1 MQMKWR
7 HISDNIKD
15 RLQIRRF
22 VHIDLGH
29 LRLSL
34 VLHLSYI
41 YLNLHEIKCKS
52 FVNQESA
59 CVNRYGRYVT
69 FSRWK
74 PYLHCNWFFLFFF
87 PTVFARNLMKVRLHV
102 ILNFCYLKYFRDNAG
117 PSLKE
122 CFFASTGDYV
132 CIVREV
138 QDS

>member
-29 LRLSL
+29 LRSSL

-59 CVNRYGRYVT
+59 CVNRYGSYVT

-74 PYLHCNWFFLFFF
+74 PYLHCNCFFYFF
-87 PTVFARNLMKVRLHV
+87 PTVFVRNLIKVKII
-102 ILNFCYLKYFRDNAG
+102 ILNFCYLKYFRDNAE
-117 PSLKE
+117 PSLKDVSLLPLVIIY
-122 CFFASTGDYV
+122 A
-132 CIVREV
+132 
-138 QDS
+138 